1 MEVKKSPKADLEG
14 KKTIFLEIGFVIAL
28 GILLSAFNWKTNT
41 KVEEGFVKFL
51 LPPPPAP
58 KLTDLIEIVEDEL
71 SIDEELEIDDAEADV
86 ENKNNYNFDYDGD
99 SWGEEESDG
108 EADIFQVVEDM
119 PQFPGGSVQK
129 WIAKNVKYPM
139 IAQENNIQGKV
150 FVQFVIEKDGSVSDV
165 KVARSVDP
173 SLDKEA
179 IRVVK
184 AMPKWKPGKQRG
196 KPVRVSYTVP
206 INFQLQ

>member
-1 MEVKKSPKADLEG
+1 
-14 KKTIFLEIGFVIAL
+14 
-28 GILLSAFNWKTNT
+28 
-41 KVEEGFVKFL
+41 
-51 LPPPPAP
+51 
-58 KLTDLIEIVEDEL
+58 
-71 SIDEELEIDDAEADV
+71 
-86 ENKNNYNFDYDGD
+86 
-99 SWGEEESDG
+99 
-108 EADIFQVVEDM
+108 M

-129 WIAKNVKYPM
+129 WIAKTVKYPM

>member
-1 MEVKKSPKADLEG
+1 
-14 KKTIFLEIGFVIAL
+14 
-28 GILLSAFNWKTNT
+28 
-41 KVEEGFVKFL
+41 
-51 LPPPPAP
+51 
-58 KLTDLIEIVEDEL
+58 
-71 SIDEELEIDDAEADV
+71 
-86 ENKNNYNFDYDGD
+86 
-99 SWGEEESDG
+99 
-108 EADIFQVVEDM
+108 
-119 PQFPGGSVQK
+119 
-129 WIAKNVKYPM
+129 M

-173 SLDKEA
+173 SFGQGGYP
-179 IRVVK
+179 RGK